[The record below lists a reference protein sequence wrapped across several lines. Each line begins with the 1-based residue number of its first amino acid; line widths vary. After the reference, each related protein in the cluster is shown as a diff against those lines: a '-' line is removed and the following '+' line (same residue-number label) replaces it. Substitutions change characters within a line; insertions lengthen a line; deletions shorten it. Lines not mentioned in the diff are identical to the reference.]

1 MSDMDRKN
9 LAKSETLARQKRN
22 GRRKPAA
29 PRAQH
34 VCVDDADAAANG
46 TRMSPANGAEVRGG
60 ERLHGAIARKLG
72 VAIVSGVYK
81 PGDVLDNEIAFSE
94 QLQVSRTAYR
104 EAVRT
109 LAAKGLVESRPKTGT
124 QVNRR
129 GRWNFLDP
137 EVLSWFFETPRPSP
151 EFVRGIFELRLIV
164 EPAAA
169 ALAAERR
176 DIDDLA
182 RMRRSLME
190 MERNGLDKEAGR
202 TADREFHDAVI
213 EATRNDPLQTL
224 ASGIGA
230 AVRWTT
236 IFKQRRRKL
245 PRDPMPEH
253 WRVFDA
259 IAAGDPELARV
270 AMKELIRLALEDTHL
285 ELEGG

>member
-1 MSDMDRKN
+1 VISKAR
-9 LAKSETLARQKRN
+9 ET
-22 GRRKPAA
+22 
-29 PRAQH
+29 
-34 VCVDDADAAANG
+34 
-46 TRMSPANGAEVRGG
+46 GAEVRGS

-72 VAIVSGVYK
+72 VAILSGAYQ

-94 QLQVSRTAYR
+94 QLNVSRTAYR
-104 EAVRT
+104 EAVRI

-137 EVLSWFFETPRPSP
+137 DVLSWFFETPRPNP

-176 DIDDLA
+176 TIEDLG

-190 MERNGLDKEAGR
+190 MERHGLDKEEGR

-213 EATRNDPLQTL
+213 EATRNEPLQSL

-236 IFKQRRRKL
+236 IFKQRRGKL
-245 PRDPMPEH
+245 RRDPVPDH
-253 WRVFDA
+253 GRVFDA
-259 IAAGDPELARV
+259 IAAGDPELARS
-270 AMKELIRLALEDTHL
+270 AMKDLIRLALEDTHP

>member
-1 MSDMDRKN
+1 MRDMERKS
-9 LAKSETLARQKRN
+9 LAGLDSPPRKKSAGSQERTAIRDSN
-22 GRRKPAA
+22 
-29 PRAQH
+29 
-34 VCVDDADAAANG
+34 VCVDGAAGSAKAPRLTPASG
-46 TRMSPANGAEVRGG
+46 TEVRGN

-72 VAIVSGVYK
+72 VAIVSGAYK

-94 QLQVSRTAYR
+94 QLNVSRTAYR
-104 EAVRT
+104 EAVRI

-124 QVNRR
+124 RVSRR

-137 EVLSWFFETPRPSP
+137 EVLSWFFEAPRPSP
-151 EFVRGIFELRLIV
+151 ELVRGIFELREIV

-176 DIDDLA
+176 DIEDVA

-190 MERNGLDKEAGR
+190 MERHGLDKEEGR
-202 TADREFHDAVI
+202 NADREFHDAII
-213 EATRNDPLQTL
+213 EAARNDPLQTL

-245 PRDPMPEH
+245 PRNPMPEH

-259 IAAGDPELARV
+259 IAAGDPELARA
-270 AMKELIRLALEDTHL
+270 AMKELVRLALEDTHF
-285 ELEGG
+285 ELEG

>member
-1 MSDMDRKN
+1 MERKSPSGSDASARKG
-9 LAKSETLARQKRN
+9 RH
-22 GRRKPAA
+22 GRRKQAA
-29 PRAQH
+29 GHTQN
-34 VCVDDADAAANG
+34 VCVSSTDNSANAIG
-46 TRMSPANGAEVRGG
+46 KASANAAEVRGS

-94 QLQVSRTAYR
+94 QLKVSRTAYR
-104 EAVRT
+104 EAVRI

-124 QVNRR
+124 QVNKR

-137 EVLSWFFETPRPSP
+137 DVLSWFFETPHPSP
-151 EFVRGIFELRLIV
+151 DFVRGIFELRLIV

-176 DIDDLA
+176 DVNDLT

-190 MERNGLDKEAGR
+190 MERHGLHEEEGR
-202 TADREFHDAVI
+202 SADRAFHDAVI

-245 PRDPMPEH
+245 SRDPMPDH

-259 IAAGDPELARV
+259 IAAGDSQLAHA
-270 AMKELIRLALEDTHL
+270 AMHDLIRLALEDTHP
-285 ELEGG
+285 ELEGD